1 MLMIKTLKFVL
12 WQRKMLKT
20 IGGNCETAV
29 GGLAEINKDN
39 LKLRAQL
46 FSDDGE
52 ESFNYEF
59 DGPIK
64 IHLNIGETVG
74 KQLLSLA
81 GNKFNKK

>member
-1 MLMIKTLKFVL
+1 
-12 WQRKMLKT
+12 MLKT

-52 ESFNYEF
+52 
-59 DGPIK
+59 
-64 IHLNIGETVG
+64 G
-74 KQLLSLA
+74 K
-81 GNKFNKK
+81 F

>member
-1 MLMIKTLKFVL
+1 
-12 WQRKMLKT
+12 MLKT
-20 IGGNCETAV
+20 IGENETAV

-64 IHLNIGETVG
+64 EALNIGETVG
-74 KQLLSLA
+74 KQA
-81 GNKFNKK
+81 IKFSRK

>member
-1 MLMIKTLKFVL
+1 MLVLSLLACNNSYLKL
-12 WQRKMLKT
+12 
-20 IGGNCETAV
+20 EA
-29 GGLAEINKDN
+29 NKDN

-64 IHLNIGETVG
+64 EALNIGETVG